1 MPHFLLLFLAVG
13 SLSLLGCGNSKE
25 LTTAAEQD
33 ELQAYVAEH
42 GSQTVF
48 NEDDE

>member
-1 MPHFLLLFLAVG
+1 MNMIYPLLLAFCC
-13 SLSLLGCGNSKE
+13 SLLVGCAKTGE
-25 LTTAAEQD
+25 LATAADQD

-48 NEDDE
+48 NEE